1 MATPQQQ
8 NKIHRGP
15 NKEGG
20 EKEGELSPKH
30 QKLNSPTIQ
39 SLPPSSTSSPSHE
52 FSFTISLHPTTAK
65 SPDKCKSPP
74 SFAIDLS
81 PADDI
86 FFHGHLL
93 PLQLFS
99 RVPISPRNSNSTTS
113 LDNLNHPSRDLMG
126 SKKAN
131 KSNSASATKDMKKS
145 KSFSMFGLAKWRK
158 ALDTEED
165 REDKKRKK
173 KKKASFNVGGLL
185 KRYMRLIKPL
195 FFSKGGGEKEKREFR
210 RQPYSLSG
218 NLNWKWKERGGRRGG
233 EFSAPAS
240 LRTSPTNSGLLFTT
254 PAIASPSQSTMEEL
268 QNAIQAAIA
277 HCKNSI
283 AAKEEN
289 CQMLT

>member
-1 MATPQQQ
+1 MDTPQQQ
-8 NKIHRGP
+8 NKIDRAP

-20 EKEGELSPKH
+20 EKEDELSPKH
-30 QKLNSPTIQ
+30 QKLNSPTIH
-39 SLPPSSTSSPSHE
+39 SLPPSSTCSPSHE

-93 PLQLFS
+93 PLQLIS
-99 RVPISPRNSNSTTS
+99 RAPITPRTNS

-126 SKKAN
+126 SKKAH

-173 KKKASFNVGGLL
+173 KKKKASFKVGAML

-240 LRTSPTNSGLLFTT
+240 MRTSPTNSGLLFAAT
-254 PAIASPSQSTMEEL
+254 PIASPSQSTMEDL